1 MNGSVSVAV
10 RVLDHAAGLPLPQY
24 ATALAAGCDLLAAVP
39 AGEPL
44 TLAPGARALVPCGIA
59 LALLS
64 RFVKAVFSCLV
75 AAFII
80 TFNTW
85 FFMQIHWDTE
95 WVLAKGFFWHYLKD
109 VFGACAAGGYVMS
122 LPDGECVN

>member
-1 MNGSVSVAV
+1 MYLLYRTGLSYGVWGFMLAEESTAIFQ
-10 RVLDHAAGLPLPQY
+10 RMLLEGDITIFQRRSTAA
-24 ATALAAGCDLLAAVP
+24 
-39 AGEPL
+39 
-44 TLAPGARALVPCGIA
+44 RGIA

-95 WVLAKGFFWHYLKD
+95 WVLAKGYFWHYLKD

-122 LPDGECVN
+122 LPDGECVT